1 MADPLPA
8 MTISAISRQ
17 ARRQLAA
24 AGVETPEIDARILVG
39 HALGLS
45 RAGLIAE
52 ASRAVSDTEADAIAR
67 LVARRAG
74 GEPVGRILGR
84 REFWGLEFR
93 LGPDTLEPR
102 PDTETVVEAAL
113 DAVAGKPEPLRILD
127 LGTGTGCLLIALL
140 SELPTAWGLG
150 VDISAGALG
159 TALSNAVAL
168 GVSAR
173 AAFAV
178 ADWTQPLAG
187 GGRESAFGL
196 IVANPPYIATSAC
209 RSLQWDVADWDPDRA
224 LDGGA
229 DGLEAYRAIF
239 SDIGRLLSADGVLVV
254 EVGHDQAA
262 AVERLAAG
270 HGLPCR
276 SVRRDLG
283 GIERALV
290 FSPMQ

>member
-1 MADPLPA
+1 MADSRPDI
-8 MTISAISRQ
+8 TISAISRQ

-39 HALGLS
+39 HAVGLN

-52 ASRAVSDTEADAIAR
+52 STRAVSDIEAEAIAR

-84 REFWGLEFR
+84 REFWGLEFS

-113 DAVAGKPEPLRILD
+113 DAVAGKSEPLRILD

-150 VDISAGALG
+150 VDISTGAVRTARSNAAALG
-159 TALSNAVAL
+159 L
-168 GVSAR
+168 SAR
-173 AAFAV
+173 ATFAV
-178 ADWTQPLAG
+178 TDWTQPLAG
-187 GGRESAFGL
+187 GGRDSAFGL
-196 IVANPPYIATSAC
+196 IVANPPYITTSAC
-209 RSLQWDVADWDPDRA
+209 RSLQRDVAYWDPDRA

-229 DGLEAYRAIF
+229 DGLDAYRAIF

-254 EVGHDQAA
+254 EVGHDQAV
-262 AVERLAAG
+262 AVERLAVG
-270 HGLPCR
+270 HGLLCR

-283 GIERALV
+283 GIDRALV
-290 FSPMQ
+290 FGPA